1 MFRAIKLTKNADVD
15 KYKYF
20 GYGIGFD
27 RKGVFS
33 HSTGSFG
40 NNGIIFGVNMNSSV
54 HIENKKADILIFEK
68 GPTQGL
74 REHSLTAEKIYSI
87 NFSAT
92 KREILFEP
100 AL

>member
-1 MFRAIKLTKNADVD
+1 
-15 KYKYF
+15 
-20 GYGIGFD
+20 
-27 RKGVFS
+27 
-33 HSTGSFG
+33 
-40 NNGIIFGVNMNSSV
+40 MNSSV